1 MNFFCGSYP
10 CVFCIFGQNFVFFD
24 LIGRFIL
31 RLRVVFLL
39 LFFVG
44 LASAQLLD
52 MSQMSADYMAENKVH
67 KVRVEGNQHMD
78 ERAVLSRIGIR
89 DGQSYSPAA
98 CPKKSRGR

>member
-1 MNFFCGSYP
+1 M
-10 CVFCIFGQNFVFFD
+10 
-24 LIGRFIL
+24 IGRFIL

-78 ERAVLSRIGIR
+78 ERAVLGDMAIVDEDS
-89 DGQSYSPAA
+89 
-98 CPKKSRGR
+98 